1 MITISTRVE
10 EETKVNAEKIA
21 DSIGLTLSAVIN
33 VFLKRFVM
41 ENGFPFDLRSVPASS
56 GKSIA
61 DMTTEEIVQRVKLSV
76 RNASA
81 DPRPSTV
88 TYLDPDSKNLIVRE
102 ITDHN

>member
-1 MITISTRVE
+1 MLTISTRVD

-21 DSIGLTLSAVIN
+21 NSIGLTLSAAIN

-41 ENGFPFDLRSVPASS
+41 ENGFPFDLRSVSPSS
-56 GKSIA
+56 GKAIA

-76 RNASA
+76 RNAPA
-81 DPRPSTV
+81 APRPSTV

-102 ITDHN
+102 IADHH